1 MFGSFFVD
9 SRWIREIIVDIEN
22 SEISYSIPD
31 CTTFT
36 GDPLVVLNITNTNG
50 DVVYNNEQH
59 YDTESTSFNI
69 PSSLSPS
76 LSYNYSLV
84 VIHSDRT
91 VASYTGPVWTSITP
105 SKTTTGFM
113 TPSMITPS
121 GI

>member
-22 SEISYSIPD
+22 SEISYSVPD

-36 GDPLVVLNITNTNG
+36 GDPLVVLNITNYTNG
-50 DVVYNNEQH
+50 DVVYNNEQP
-59 YDTESTSFNI
+59 YDTSFNI
-69 PSSLSPS
+69 PSSSLSPS
-76 LSYNYSLV
+76 LSYNYTLV

-91 VASYTGPVWTSITP
+91 VASYTGPVWTP
-105 SKTTTGFM
+105 SKTTTGLM

>member
-31 CTTFT
+31 YTTFT

-91 VASYTGPVWTSITP
+91 VASYTGPV
-105 SKTTTGFM
+105 
-113 TPSMITPS
+113 
-121 GI
+121 